1 MTDFT
6 HVTTER
12 LDLRA
17 VAATD
22 LAEQYAL
29 HADPRL
35 WRHLPSGVYTD
46 VSRME
51 HDLERYAADW
61 EAGLGYWTLR
71 RREDDAFVGI
81 GGVRLV
87 DGRVWNVYYRIA
99 VEHQG
104 HGYATEVVRAALDA
118 AAEVG
123 PDVPV
128 VAYLLDH
135 NAASRRT
142 AERCGLREVWRG
154 PDEEVPGGTRL
165 VFADRDLPE
174 SALAVTT

>member
-1 MTDFT
+1 MSEHR

-17 VAATD
+17 VAVSD
-22 LAEQYAL
+22 LDEQFAL

-35 WRHLPSGVYTD
+35 WQHLPSGVYTD
-46 VSRME
+46 RGRME
-51 HDLERYAADW
+51 QDLERYAADW
-61 EAGLGYWTLR
+61 EAGLGYWTVR
-71 RREDDAFVGI
+71 RADGAFVGI

-99 VEHQG
+99 VDHQG
-104 HGYATEVVRAALDA
+104 NGYATELVRAALDA
-118 AAEVG
+118 AA
-123 PDVPV
+123 DVAPEIPV

-142 AERCGLREVWRG
+142 AESCGLKEVWSG
-154 PDEEVPGGTRL
+154 PDKDVPGGTR
-165 VFADRDLPE
+165 VVMADRDLPAG
-174 SALAVTT
+174 ALAAAT